1 MSVASLF
8 LILLILALPV
18 CLALTLAVYFIY
30 KFFYNKH
37 LTKAVTSE
45 VKLRK
50 WLPPFAVIL
59 ISLFIFIS
67 ASAAVAFLLY
77 GYKFNTS
84 TGSMSYNDSVLQIT
98 EKDGKYY
105 VTSNDGILK
114 ESQSQFGDTVVN
126 TYMNRSEVF
135 ITVDIKDEKD
145 VAYFVVNED
154 GHEMKI
160 EYKKKD
166 DLTFLNPVPIYI
178 TLQDESES
186 IEMTLYDWDDNSI
199 GTVKVN

>member
-30 KFFYNKH
+30 RFFYNKH

-50 WLPPFAVIL
+50 WLPPFAFIL

-67 ASAAVAFLLY
+67 ASATVAFFLY

>member
-30 KFFYNKH
+30 RFFYNKH

-98 EKDGKYY
+98 EKDGKFY

>member
-30 KFFYNKH
+30 RFFYNKH